1 MSCATTYRAMI
12 CDRLEGPD
20 SLQLADLPR
29 QPLQSDEVR
38 LEVRAAGVNFPDL
51 LVTRGLYQ
59 HKPELPFAPG
69 LEVAGRVLE
78 VGAGVAQ
85 WQVGQEVMAGT
96 RFSGFAAE
104 LVVAASAVQALP
116 GPFAVAQGACFLV
129 AARTAYHALVDKA
142 GLAPGETLVVLGA
155 GGGVGLATVEL
166 GKLLGARV
174 VAVASRD
181 EGLAAALARG
191 ADQTINH
198 SRQDLRQRL
207 LELTEGRRRRR
218 RRRPGGRPAVRRG
231 IAHHGLGRAAARGG
245 LRQRRHSLAQ
255 GQPAAGQG
263 LQPDRHPRRRIGATP
278 SPPRRRRHAAL
289 AGLVRRGP
297 ARAPYFPPLS
307 PAPGG
312 RGVALFG
319 SPPGRRAYRDRGGSR
334 IIVKAAT
341 AANSC

>member
-207 LELTEGRRRRR
+207 LELTEGAGADVVVDPVGGPLFAVVSRTMAWDGRLLVVGFASGTIPKVGLNIPLLKQCQIIGVDWGANRRQNHAYAMAIERE
-218 RRRPGGRPAVRRG
+218 
-231 IAHHGLGRAAARGG
+231 AAAWV
-245 LRQRRHSLAQ
+245 AQ
-255 GQPAAGQG
+255 G
-263 LQPDRHPRRRIGATP
+263 R
-278 SPPRRRRHAAL
+278 
-289 AGLVRRGP
+289 
-297 ARAPYFPPLS
+297 LS
-307 PAPGG
+307 PAAVTSRPLAEAAA
-312 RGVALFG
+312 VL
-319 SPPGRRAYRDRGGSR
+319 RRQLDRGALGKVVLTITPSER
-334 IIVKAAT
+334 A
-341 AANSC
+341 